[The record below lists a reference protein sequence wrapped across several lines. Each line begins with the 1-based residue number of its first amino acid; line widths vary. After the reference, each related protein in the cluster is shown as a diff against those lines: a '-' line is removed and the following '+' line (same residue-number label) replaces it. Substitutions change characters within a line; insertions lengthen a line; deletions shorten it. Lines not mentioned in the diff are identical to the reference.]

1 MRNTTWKRELA
12 IASAML
18 AFGLLVLPMAIY
30 VVGQRLIGGYAPGL
44 GPLAL
49 AETIW
54 IDFYVGSAVY
64 GSRSR
69 CDSCH
74 RIRTLSVAVARL
86 LLSFLPFCAARMCA
100 RALARQGTNR
110 ITKPC

>member
-1 MRNTTWKRELA
+1 
-12 IASAML
+12 ML

-54 IDFYVGSAVY
+54 IDF
-64 GSRSR
+64 
-69 CDSCH
+69 
-74 RIRTLSVAVARL
+74 LSLRL
-86 LLSFLPFCAARMCA
+86 PAWILVLSPYLTVQLVRGVRRVWQP
-100 RALARQGTNR
+100 
-110 ITKPC
+110 KPL